1 MQLRLSLLIFF
12 IYVTAPHAFSDPSE
26 NMCSSTRFLEKDLYH
41 RFILTLFKSC
51 ILCFQMFQRVRM
63 SSSISSS
70 QSILR
75 FQSSWI
81 NNFGSRMAGEIIPKG
96 SNMLLIKLSIPRFA
110 FGTSFY
116 NTFTF
121 GTSLFGSQRI
131 PKTLSSGIL
140 SSLRS
145 TSFSDKM
152 LFRSDFK
159 ILDSSIKTL

>member
-1 MQLRLSLLIFF
+1 
-12 IYVTAPHAFSDPSE
+12 
-26 NMCSSTRFLEKDLYH
+26 MCSSTGFVEKDLYH
-41 RFILTLFKSC
+41 CSILTWFKSC
-51 ILCFQMFQRVRM
+51 ILCLQMFQRVRM

-96 SNMLLIKLSIPRFA
+96 SNMPLIKLSIPRFV

-121 GTSLFGSQRI
+121 GTFLFGSQESLKLFQVVFYRVQDLLVLVI
-131 PKTLSSGIL
+131 KCYFEVTLKSY
-140 SSLRS
+140 
-145 TSFSDKM
+145 DC
-152 LFRSDFK
+152 
-159 ILDSSIKTL
+159 SIKTL